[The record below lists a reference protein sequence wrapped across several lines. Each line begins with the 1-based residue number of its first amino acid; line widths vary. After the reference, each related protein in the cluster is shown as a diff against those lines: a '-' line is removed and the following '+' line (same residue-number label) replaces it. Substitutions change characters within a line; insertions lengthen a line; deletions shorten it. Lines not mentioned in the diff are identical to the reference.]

1 VDTSKLTA
9 AREALQDQGQQA
21 RQAIAE
27 RVPEVKE
34 KLVEAGGR
42 ARDALSTA
50 AEQGR
55 ESTAD
60 LRLRLAEALAD
71 VELPERRRTDMV
83 GKLFSKFTAGLA
95 IGYVLGT
102 RAGRERYE
110 QIKGWLGAAAENPK
124 VQQFTEQ
131 AKDLV
136 EEKTGL
142 GGGGS
147 ETGTAPARLPQNI
160 REVMTAAPETVG
172 TGASLTEAA
181 KLMRDIDAGAMVVVN
196 EQGNVAGIVTDRD
209 IAVRAVAEGQ
219 DPNQTKVGQVLSAD
233 LVTLSPTDTVAQ
245 AVKLMRDKAVRRL
258 PVVEAGKP
266 IGIVSIGDL
275 AVERDP
281 TSALAHISTAPS
293 PKK

>member
-1 VDTSKLTA
+1 MDTSKLTA
-9 AREALQDQGQQA
+9 AREALQDQSQQA

-27 RVPEVKE
+27 RMPEVKE
-34 KLVEAGGR
+34 KLAEAGSR
-42 ARDALSTA
+42 ARDAVSTA
-50 AEQGR
+50 AEKGR

-71 VELPERRRTDMV
+71 VEPVKRRRTGMI
-83 GKLFSKFTAGLA
+83 GKVFSKFTAGVA
-95 IGYVLGT
+95 IGYVLGA

-110 QIKGWLGAAAENPK
+110 QIKGWLGAAAESPK

-142 GGGGS
+142 GVGGS
-147 ETGTAPARLPQNI
+147 GTAPARRPQNI

-172 TGASLTEAA
+172 TGASLAEAA
-181 KLMRDIDAGAMVVVN
+181 KKMRDIDAGAMVVVN
-196 EQGNVAGIVTDRD
+196 EQGDVAGIVTDRD

-258 PVVEAGKP
+258 PVVEGGKP

-275 AVERDP
+275 AVERDQRSVLADI
-281 TSALAHISTAPS
+281 SAAPS